1 MDALLSTLE
10 IILPIAATLLLGVY
24 ARRTGMMSGD
34 AAGGMQRYA
43 IRFGLPCVMFTACLT
58 GDFGAETVTSVA
70 LVTPVLAVTA
80 LLCFRARRRG
90 GLMAFHNLPAL
101 LATQES
107 GMLGIP
113 LFLLLFGPGQVYRM
127 AALNMAQGFI
137 SIPLIAIL
145 SAQDG
150 KSLSPGK
157 LLWKTVSSPLLLAMV
172 LGLALNLSG
181 GGAWLDASGI
191 GPVLTATAD
200 FIATPVSAVI
210 LFSIGYNFSL
220 SRKGLPAILQV
231 CSLHLAVCA
240 ALFLI
245 VEGGL
250 FLVPNT
256 AAETRWA
263 VLLFCLLPAGYI
275 APGLGRDQE
284 EYTLASGVCSL
295 TTVVTMAGFLAMTV
309 FLGCTV

>member
-1 MDALLSTLE
+1 MEPLLNTLE
-10 IILPIAATLLLGVY
+10 VILPIAATLLLGVY
-24 ARRTGMMSGD
+24 ARRTNMMTGD
-34 AAGGMQRYA
+34 AAEGMQRYA

-70 LVTPVLAVTA
+70 LVTPVLAVVA

-90 GLMAFHNLPAL
+90 GLMASHNMPAL

-113 LFLLLFGPGQVYRM
+113 LFLLLFGSGQVYRM

-145 SAQDG
+145 SAG
-150 KSLSPGK
+150 EGRSLSPGK
-157 LLWKTVSSPLLLAMV
+157 LLWKVASSPLLLAMV
-172 LGLALNLSG
+172 IGIALNLSG
-181 GGAWLDASGI
+181 GGAWLEAAGI
-191 GPVLTATAD
+191 GPVLTTTAD
-200 FIATPVSAVI
+200 FISAPVSAVI

-220 SRKGLPAILQV
+220 SREGLGPILRI
-231 CSLHLAVCA
+231 CGLHLAVCA
-240 ALFLI
+240 VLFLI

-250 FLVPNT
+250 FLVPGV

-263 VLLFCLLPAGYI
+263 VLLFCLLPSGYI
-275 APGLGRDQE
+275 APGLGRNQA

-295 TTVVTMAGFLAMTV
+295 TTIVTMVGFLIMTV
-309 FLGCTV
+309 ILA

>member
-1 MDALLSTLE
+1 METFLRTLE

-24 ARRTGMMSGD
+24 ARRTGMMTGD
-34 AAGGMQRYA
+34 AAEGMQRYA

-70 LVTPVLAVTA
+70 LVTPVLAAAA

-90 GLMAFHNLPAL
+90 GLMASHNMPAL

-113 LFLLLFGPGQVYRM
+113 LFLLLFGPGRVYRM

-145 SAQDG
+145 SAGEG
-150 KSLSPGK
+150 KSLSAGK
-157 LLWKTVSSPLLLAMV
+157 LLWKVVSSPLLLAMV
-172 LGLALNLSG
+172 IGIALNLSG
-181 GGAWLDASGI
+181 GGAWLEAAGI
-191 GPVLTATAD
+191 APVLTATAD
-200 FIATPVSAVI
+200 FIAAPVSAVI

-220 SRKGLPAILQV
+220 ARKGLGPILRV
-231 CSLHLAVCA
+231 CGLHLVVCA
-240 ALFLI
+240 VLLLI

-250 FLVPNT
+250 FLVPGV

-263 VLLFCLLPAGYI
+263 VLLFCLLPSGYI
-275 APGLGRDQE
+275 APGLGRNQE

-295 TTVVTMAGFLAMTV
+295 TTVVTMAGFLMMTV
-309 FLGCTV
+309 LLA